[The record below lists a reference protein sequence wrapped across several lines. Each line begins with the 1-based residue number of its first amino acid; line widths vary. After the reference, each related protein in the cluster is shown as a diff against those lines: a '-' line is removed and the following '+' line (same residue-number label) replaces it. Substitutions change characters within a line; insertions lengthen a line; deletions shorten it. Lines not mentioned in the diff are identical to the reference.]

1 MHKFITAVIVIISWV
16 SAGCS
21 LSACTLVT
29 ANATQPPSDRQ
40 FASPSQLV
48 PTLTTAAGIAKTT
61 LVGTI
66 LPRSSSSATQTP
78 TALAPISTVTLP
90 TVTQTATPSLEPSPT
105 STSIPMVEGP
115 ILYGYSVQN
124 RPLQAF
130 RIGTGP
136 IARLLVG
143 GIHGGYEA
151 NTTRLVEEFF
161 IDIAA
166 STDLVPPQISLYFV
180 PLVNPDGA
188 AAGNDRILGR
198 LNANSVDLN
207 RNWDY
212 EWQSV
217 ATHGTQPVSGGTAP
231 FSEPETSALRDFIL
245 DHHIQAAIFY
255 HSAMSE
261 VYPGAGRNTSKTE
274 ELAMLMAEYT
284 GYRYAPECIPGQITT
299 GDAINWLTTQ
309 GITAVE
315 VELSTHTELDWEQ
328 NFAALLA
335 FLAWDLDGEQ

>member
-1 MHKFITAVIVIISWV
+1 MGKHNYIRAVIAISIWV
-16 SAGCS
+16 LAGFS
-21 LSACTLVT
+21 LGACTLAT
-29 ANATQPPSDRQ
+29 ANRKQPSADYEIATPAQTVSSFPPGIARATP
-40 FASPSQLV
+40 FE
-48 PTLTTAAGIAKTT
+48 TTTA
-61 LVGTI
+61 
-66 LPRSSSSATQTP
+66 SSFLSDTQTP
-78 TALAPISTVTLP
+78 TALPSTSTVPIP
-90 TVTQTATPSLEPSPT
+90 TITQTPTPSLEPSPT
-105 STSIPMVEGP
+105 STLIPVVEGP
-115 ILYGYSVQN
+115 ILYGYSVQG

-136 IARLLVG
+136 TVRALIG

-151 NTTRLVEEFF
+151 NTTRLVDEFF
-161 IDIAA
+161 TYLSA
-166 STDLVPPQISLYFV
+166 STGLVPPQITLYLV
-180 PLVNPDGA
+180 PLVNPDGT
-188 AAGNDRILGR
+188 AAGSDRILGR

-217 ATHGTQPVSGGTAP
+217 ATHGTQPVSAGTAP
-231 FSEPETSALRDFIL
+231 FSEPETAALRDFIL
-245 DHHIQAAIFY
+245 SQNIQAAIFY
-255 HSAMSE
+255 HSAMGE

-274 ELAMLMAEYT
+274 ELAILMAEYT

-328 NFAALLA
+328 NLAALLA
-335 FLAWDLDGEQ
+335 FLNWDLMLPH

>member
-1 MHKFITAVIVIISWV
+1 
-16 SAGCS
+16 
-21 LSACTLVT
+21 
-29 ANATQPPSDRQ
+29 
-40 FASPSQLV
+40 
-48 PTLTTAAGIAKTT
+48 
-61 LVGTI
+61 
-66 LPRSSSSATQTP
+66 
-78 TALAPISTVTLP
+78 
-90 TVTQTATPSLEPSPT
+90 
-105 STSIPMVEGP
+105 MVEGP
-115 ILYGYSVQN
+115 ITYGYSVQG

-136 IARLLVG
+136 IARALVG

-161 IDIAA
+161 TYITA
-166 STDLVPPQISLYFV
+166 STDLIPPQITLYLV

-188 AAGNDRILGR
+188 AAGTDRILGR

-231 FSEPETSALRDFIL
+231 FSESETSALRDFIL
-245 DHHIQAAIFY
+245 NHHIQAAIFY

-274 ELAMLMAEYT
+274 ELAILMAEYT
-284 GYRYAPECIPGQITT
+284 GYRYAPECIPGQIST

-315 VELSTHTELDWEQ
+315 IELSTHTELDWKQ
-328 NFAALLA
+328 NLAALLA
-335 FLAWDLDGEQ
+335 FLAWDLGDN

>member
-1 MHKFITAVIVIISWV
+1 MGMHRFITAVMVMISLV
-16 SAGCS
+16 LAGCS
-21 LSACTLVT
+21 LSACTTVT
-29 ANATQPPSDRQ
+29 AIGTQPSIENEI
-40 FASPSQLV
+40 ASPSQTV
-48 PTLTTAAGIAKTT
+48 SSFTSTAWITQATPSVTHTPAA
-61 LVGTI
+61 
-66 LPRSSSSATQTP
+66 LPP
-78 TALAPISTVTLP
+78 TATVTFP
-90 TVTQTATPSLEPSPT
+90 TVTQTAIPSPEPSPT
-105 STSIPMVEGP
+105 STKIPMVEGP
-115 ILYGYSVQN
+115 ITYGYSVQG

-136 IARLLVG
+136 IARALVG

-161 IDIAA
+161 TYLSA
-166 STDLVPPQISLYFV
+166 STDLVPPQITLYLV

-188 AAGNDRILGR
+188 AAGNDKVQGR

-231 FSEPETSALRDFIL
+231 FSEPETSTLRDFIL
-245 DHHIQAAIFY
+245 NQNIQAAIFY

-274 ELAMLMAEYT
+274 ELAILMAEYT

-328 NFAALLA
+328 NLAALLA
-335 FLAWDLDGEQ
+335 FLNWDLDGNK

>member
-1 MHKFITAVIVIISWV
+1 MHRFNKAVIVIISLV
-16 SAGCS
+16 LAGCS
-21 LSACTLVT
+21 LGACTTVT
-29 ANATQPPSDRQ
+29 AIGTQPSVDDGIV
-40 FASPSQLV
+40 SPSQTV
-48 PTLTTAAGIAKTT
+48 SSFTSPAWITEATPFESK
-61 LVGTI
+61 
-66 LPRSSSSATQTP
+66 LPQFPSSATPTP
-78 TALAPISTVTLP
+78 TVLPPTSTFPIP
-90 TVTQTATPSLEPSPT
+90 TVTQTATPSPEPSPT
-105 STSIPMVEGP
+105 STPIPVVAGP
-115 ILYGYSVQN
+115 ITYGYSVQG

-136 IARLLVG
+136 IARALIG

-161 IDIAA
+161 TYLSA
-166 STDLVPPQISLYFV
+166 STDLVPAQITLYLV

-188 AAGNDRILGR
+188 AAGTDRVRGR

-217 ATHGTQPVSGGTAP
+217 ATHGTQPVSAGTAP

-245 DHHIQAAIFY
+245 NHNIQAAIFY

-261 VYPGAGRNTSKTE
+261 VYPGAGRDTSKTE
-274 ELAMLMAEYT
+274 ELAILMAEYT
-284 GYRYAPECIPGQITT
+284 GYRYAPECVPGQITT

-328 NFAALLA
+328 NLAALLA
-335 FLAWDLDGEQ
+335 FLNWDLVGYK

>member
-1 MHKFITAVIVIISWV
+1 MHKFIKALIVMISLAL
-16 SAGCS
+16 AGCS
-21 LSACTLVT
+21 MSACTT
-29 ANATQPPSDRQ
+29 ITTNGTQPSVENEI
-40 FASPSQLV
+40 AAPSQTV
-48 PTLTTAAGIAKTT
+48 
-61 LVGTI
+61 
-66 LPRSSSSATQTP
+66 SSSTSPTGISKATPSVTQTP
-78 TALAPISTVTLP
+78 SALPPTSTIPIP
-90 TVTQTATPSLEPSPT
+90 TVTQTATPSPEPSST
-105 STSIPMVEGP
+105 STPIPMVEGP
-115 ILYGYSVQN
+115 ITYGYSVQS

-136 IARLLVG
+136 IARALVG

-161 IDIAA
+161 TYLAT
-166 STDLVPPQISLYFV
+166 STDLVPPQITLYLV
-180 PLVNPDGA
+180 PQVNPDGA
-188 AAGNDRILGR
+188 AAGTDRTQGR

-217 ATHGTQPVSGGTAP
+217 ATHGTQPVSGGSAP

-245 DHHIQAAIFY
+245 NQHIQAAIFY

-274 ELAMLMAEYT
+274 ELAILMAEYT

-328 NFAALLA
+328 NLAALLA
-335 FLAWDLDGEQ
+335 FLNWDLDGNK